1 MAVGDAIGG
10 GRIRKEC
17 KLAPSTCEKIDEMR
31 RRAYDQLNL
40 SISDGQEHIKI

>member
-17 KLAPSTCEKIDEMR
+17 KLACTCEKIDEMR